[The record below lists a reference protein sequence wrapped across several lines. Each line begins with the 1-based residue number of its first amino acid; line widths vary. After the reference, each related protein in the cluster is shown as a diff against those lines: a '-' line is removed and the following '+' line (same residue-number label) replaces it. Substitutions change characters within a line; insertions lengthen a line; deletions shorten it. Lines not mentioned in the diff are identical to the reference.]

1 MKNETGRSMVEML
14 GVLAIIGVL
23 SVGGISGYSK
33 AMYRLKMNKTIEI
46 FNRVLNDFVELTSRN
61 LGDDENLTFFSSDS
75 NANIGLA
82 DYLDSLSEICSDRE
96 YYVNGWQACRL
107 PIGSIYGGFATQYSC
122 DPSNCGAPFRG
133 EFIIDFGDYHNK
145 VQACVDF
152 ASYDWVHVIP
162 QEWFTKY
169 IGSMSITYGDDS
181 YYYYEPKSGK
191 TLYTLAEIAEACGKC
206 VSSESCEFWIEFG
219 GGW

>member
-61 LGDDENLTFFSSDS
+61 LGDDENLEFFSSDS

-82 DYLDSLSEICSDRE
+82 DYLDSLSEICNDRE
-96 YYVNGWQACRL
+96 YDVNGWQACRL
-107 PIGSIYGGFATQYSC
+107 PIGSIYGGFATYYSN
-122 DPSNCGAPFRG
+122 PVYQPFRG

-152 ASYDWVHVIP
+152 ASYDWTHVIP

-169 IGSMSITYGDDS
+169 SGTMSITYGDDI
-181 YYYYEPKSGK
+181 YYYYRPYMGK
-191 TLYTLAEIAEACGKC
+191 TSYTLAEIAEACGKC
-206 VSSESCEFWIEFG
+206 GSSERCEFYIDFS

>member
-23 SVGGISGYSK
+23 SVGGIAGYSK

-46 FNRVLNDFVELTSRN
+46 FNRVLNDFVELTPRN

-96 YYVNGWQACRL
+96 NTKILDIFPACNL
-107 PIGSIYGGFATQYSC
+107 PIGKIGGGFATYYYSN
-122 DPSNCGAPFRG
+122 PVYQPFRG

-169 IGSMSITYGDDS
+169 SGTMSINYDDDT
-181 YYYYEPKSGK
+181 YYYYRPYMGK
-191 TLYTLAEIAEACGKC
+191 TSYTLAEIAEACGKC
-206 VSSESCEFWIEFG
+206 ASSERCEFWIDFG